1 MPGISR
7 VDGSDGIIGW
17 GTLARAPVAYDVKS
31 RLTHSE
37 MTSVPSALIWRAA
50 PGADDAV
57 LRGQV
62 KPVRGS
68 SPGHAVR

>member
-1 MPGISR
+1 MHGISR

-17 GTLARAPVAYDVKS
+17 GTSAWPPVACDVKS
-31 RLTHSE
+31 RLNHSE

-57 LRGQV
+57 PKGPV
-62 KPVRGS
+62 KPARGL
-68 SPGHAVR
+68 SPGHAVT